1 MCRLMLRILC
11 VYAFIFKLVRRLE
24 IFLRTSGARYF
35 FGLPSNQ
42 HKLRLQFSFVI
53 SILNEEFSK
62 IRSIGS
68 DGNREGCHVAMEKGG
83 AVGGTSPSVSLRPPL
98 PLPLHPGQGPGA
110 AGPLPAGRKHFWQTS
125 PTNMS
130 TPHREKPGPNG
141 AVVVV

>member
-42 HKLRLQFSFVI
+42 HKLRLQFSFII

-68 DGNREGCHVAMEKGG
+68 NGNREGCHMAMEKGG
-83 AVGGTSPSVSLRPPL
+83 AGGGTSPPCPCGRPCRCL
-98 PLPLHPGQGPGA
+98 CIPGKDQGQPVPFQQVGNISGRPHLQTYPHHTDRNW
-110 AGPLPAGRKHFWQTS
+110 GPTVLWW
-125 PTNMS
+125 
-130 TPHREKPGPNG
+130 
-141 AVVVV
+141 